1 MNKEMSAWR
10 SFLLTEIK
18 ARTAS
23 RQLTRIFMLMIRT
36 LLQEKAQSGLV
47 YDEEEFTSKFKK
59 WKSEGKIILL
69 VAGKYGHIFPEGL
82 DTSPTLLDQW
92 LKDGLPQDLL
102 NKLKLRLTLK
112 PVTEKTP
119 EARLP
124 GENVFSIARGGGG
137 KTTITVSLLYDPK
150 LIKEKGEQALSHLLS
165 ILDGVVYHEF
175 VHFLQYAGLI
185 QSSGRDSSVIPEAP
199 AIISQFKKQIED
211 GSRKDMTAFVAY
223 MLQPAEIEGYA
234 RGFYLDSRNLG
245 VPWEQLMD
253 QFLQDEIESRTRLG
267 SDLGGIQMTSVQ
279 INNFA
284 DELYT
289 KVKPKLIEYAKK
301 NLPCA
306 SMNNGRPVSTKCKKP
321 SKISKASAQ
330 TMKKAKTMWGGIQG
344 LIDKLRKKSPF

>member
-1 MNKEMSAWR
+1 MSAWR

-47 YDEEEFTSKFKK
+47 YDEEEFRNKFKK
-59 WKSEGKIILL
+59 WKSEGKILL
-69 VAGKYGHIFPEGL
+69 LIAGKYGHIFPEGL
-82 DTSPTLLDQW
+82 DTSPTFLKQW

-102 NKLKLRLTLK
+102 NRLKLRLNLA
-112 PVTEKTP
+112 PATEETP
-119 EARLP
+119 EPDLP
-124 GENVFSIARGGGG
+124 GENVFSIRTAGASE
-137 KTTITVSLLYDPK
+137 TTITVSLWYDPN

-175 VHFLQYAGLI
+175 VHFLQLNGLI
-185 QSSGRDSSVIPEAP
+185 QSSGRDSSVTPDGP
-199 AIISQFKKQIED
+199 AIVKQFQKQVEE
-211 GSRKDMTAFVAY
+211 GSRKDTTAFVAY

-245 VPWEQLMD
+245 VPWEQLVD
-253 QFLQDEIESRTRLG
+253 QFLQDEIESRTISG
-267 SDLGGIQMTSVQ
+267 KDLGKLQMTPAQ
-279 INNFA
+279 LNNFA

-321 SKISKASAQ
+321 SKVSKVSAQ
-330 TMKKAKTMWGGIQG
+330 TMKKAKTMWGGVQG

>member
-82 DTSPTLLDQW
+82 DTSPTLLNQW

-102 NKLKLRLTLK
+102 NRLKLRLTLT
-112 PVTEKTP
+112 PATEKTL
-119 EARLP
+119 ELLP
-124 GENVFSIARGGGG
+124 GENVFSIRSGGGG
-137 KTTITVSLLYDPK
+137 KTTVSVALRYDPN
-150 LIKEKGEQALSHLLS
+150 LIKEKGEQDLSQLLS

-175 VHFLQYAGLI
+175 VHFLQLNGLI
-185 QSSGRDSSVIPEAP
+185 QSSGRDSSVEPDAP
-199 AIISQFKKQIED
+199 GIIKQFKKQIED
-211 GSRKDMTAFVAY
+211 GSRKDTTAFVTY

-245 VPWEQLMD
+245 VPWEQLID
-253 QFLQDEIESRTRLG
+253 QFLQEVIESRGTDG
-267 SDLGGIQMTSVQ
+267 QDIGGFEMTPAQ
-279 INNFA
+279 LNNFA

-306 SMNNGRPVSTKCKKP
+306 SMNNGRPVSTNCKKP
-321 SKISKASAQ
+321 SKINKVSAQ
-330 TMKKAKTMWGGIQG
+330 TMKKMKTMWGGVQG